1 MLANPCTRKTFD
13 FINTV
18 IGNPHEPLVD
28 FITIHPRTRYTP
40 SSAPINT
47 EALTLLA
54 SEFGPK
60 IPLLLSGDV
69 FTLPNLPIPIPSNS
83 TEEPRPS
90 TTHIAGLM
98 SARALLCNPALFAG
112 HTTCPW
118 SAVETFVRNVA
129 RAPIPLRL
137 VQHHL
142 SEMCGPG
149 MGPEKAAL
157 LDRKERGVLSDLG
170 TMLDVMDYMDDM
182 VALKTRR
189 AGGMGRD

>member
-1 MLANPCTRKTFD
+1 M
-13 FINTV
+13 NTV

-28 FITIHPRTRYTP
+28 FVTIHPRTRSTP
-40 SSAPINT
+40 STTPINT
-47 EALTLLA
+47 EALSLLA

-60 IPLLLSGDV
+60 IPLILSGDV
-69 FTLPNLPIPIPSNS
+69 STLPDPPIPTPSDS
-83 TEEPRPS
+83 TEQPRPS

-112 HTTCPW
+112 HATCPW
-118 SAVETFVRNVA
+118 SAVESFMRNVA

-149 MGPEKAAL
+149 MGPQKSAL
-157 LDRKERGVLSDLG
+157 LDRKERGLLLKLES
-170 TMLDVMDYMDDM
+170 MLDVVDYMDGM
-182 VALKTRR
+182 IALKTGRV
-189 AGGMGRD
+189 GGLSRVREA